1 MHRTGSRSTDARAAG
16 SNSKYRV
23 FMARIDRVGGLQQAR
38 EETHARGYAGG
49 WTVSV
54 HCHHQGLRPRYPLW
68 SYRHVHTAAVEVRRV
83 KRSNAVELE
92 EQPKKVRA
100 RIVNHDRLRQS
111 LSTCPVAIPNA
122 TRIEGL
128 GGTSRDRKQASRCC
142 AESAYEPSKCPRYPH
157 PPQPPNSPQK
167 VVRLPGT
174 PRCR

>member
-1 MHRTGSRSTDARAAG
+1 MPAQPS

-23 FMARIDRVGGLQQAR
+23 FHGANRPRWRGLQQAR

-68 SYRHVHTAAVEVRRV
+68 SYRHVHAAAVEVRRV

-100 RIVNHDRLRQS
+100 RIV
-111 LSTCPVAIPNA
+111 
-122 TRIEGL
+122 
-128 GGTSRDRKQASRCC
+128 
-142 AESAYEPSKCPRYPH
+142 
-157 PPQPPNSPQK
+157 
-167 VVRLPGT
+167 
-174 PRCR
+174 